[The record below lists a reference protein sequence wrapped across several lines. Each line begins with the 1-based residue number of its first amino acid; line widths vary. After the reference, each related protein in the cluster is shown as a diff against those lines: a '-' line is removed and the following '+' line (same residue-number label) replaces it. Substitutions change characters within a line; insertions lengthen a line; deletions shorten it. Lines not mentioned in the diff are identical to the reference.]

1 MKQVLRYLREEAWY
15 GDDYLKHPYD
25 VKEDKYIQQGAVE
38 LIGFR
43 WKGEFKKSYL
53 NSRIKNNK
61 DLLLAAVKKNGYVLD
76 YASKELK
83 NDKEVVLAAVKEDVY
98 AIDTFLFDEDP
109 LLTKS
114 CRKRISK
121 KGDPNRILKLENKD
135 GLLVAQHNIV
145 LSAS

>member
-1 MKQVLRYLREEAWY
+1 MDFKEPSQVLRS
-15 GDDYLKHPYD
+15 G
-25 VKEDKYIQQGAVE
+25 G
-38 LIGFR
+38 
-43 WKGEFKKSYL
+43 
-53 NSRIKNNK
+53 N
-61 DLLLAAVKKNGYVLD
+61 VL
-76 YASKELK
+76 S
-83 NDKEVVLAAVKEDVY
+83 
-98 AIDTFLFDEDP
+98 TFLFDEDP